1 MKDPNHAKGI
11 MYLILFASFV
21 PFGVGAAFME
31 SMVWLSVILY
41 AAGGALM
48 IISLVYGI
56 KNVRC
61 PHCGKEF
68 HIYGDRRRKYCSHEC
83 YIADRFKG
91 GDGDE

>member
-11 MYLILFASFV
+11 LYLILFASFV

-41 AAGGALM
+41 VAGGALM
-48 IISLVYGI
+48 IVSLVYGI

-61 PHCGKEF
+61 PHCGQLQNLKLWP
-68 HIYGDRRRKYCSHEC
+68 ITTCPYCKKRV
-83 YIADRFKG
+83 DRFL
-91 GDGDE
+91 